1 MTKFRDL
8 RKRLPARS
16 MFLTAPRLTR
26 VESRVRS
33 RNCLTNGNFLS
44 SGMRR
49 SRTAAIGIT
58 HAITLC
64 GRTLGASHYSSPAF
78 TISTNAA
85 KAANR
90 GILRRETLL
99 VSEIVAS
106 PHPRLRRSCLAQ
118 VDLVLRSAILRCKYK
133 IAKLMCA
140 QKPQSRRGGV
150 FSKSHGEYF
159 CLCKKIRVSK
169 VFSSKIS
176 PCTTARRRRSARAN
190 PRR

>member
-8 RKRLPARS
+8 RGRLRARS
-16 MFLTAPRLTR
+16 TLLTAPLLTR

-64 GRTLGASHYSSPAF
+64 GRTLGTSHYSSPAF

-99 VSEIVAS
+99 VSEIVAP
-106 PHPRLRRSCLAQ
+106 PHPRLRRSFSLGRSLERLASF
-118 VDLVLRSAILRCKYK
+118 VIIC
-133 IAKLMCA
+133 CA
-140 QKPQSRRGGV
+140 SRGLGDARKASPRKSECAGG
-150 FSKSHGEYF
+150 
-159 CLCKKIRVSK
+159 
-169 VFSSKIS
+169 
-176 PCTTARRRRSARAN
+176 
-190 PRR
+190 